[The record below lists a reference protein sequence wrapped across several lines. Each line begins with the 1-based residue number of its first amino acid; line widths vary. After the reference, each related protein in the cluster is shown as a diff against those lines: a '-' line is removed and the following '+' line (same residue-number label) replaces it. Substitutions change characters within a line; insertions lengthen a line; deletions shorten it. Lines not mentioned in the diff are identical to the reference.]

1 MARNLSDRPQWS
13 SEKDG
18 NFCVRVLRDLG
29 IPLPFLGWGWGG
41 VVGEESWE
49 LQEWGDVYC

>member
-49 LQEWGDVYC
+49 LQEWGDV